1 MKGGKIRICKKLSMN
16 GSEEKL
22 KFLLANA
29 HLLAIQW
36 GGGERYLKK
45 GRHQHLPDEIQPKT
59 ETFLKVQ
66 GN

>member
-1 MKGGKIRICKKLSMN
+1 MN
-16 GSEEKL
+16 GSEKIL

-36 GGGERYLKK
+36 GKKSYLKK
-45 GRHQHLPDEIQPKT
+45 GRHLPDEIQPKI

-66 GN
+66 GE